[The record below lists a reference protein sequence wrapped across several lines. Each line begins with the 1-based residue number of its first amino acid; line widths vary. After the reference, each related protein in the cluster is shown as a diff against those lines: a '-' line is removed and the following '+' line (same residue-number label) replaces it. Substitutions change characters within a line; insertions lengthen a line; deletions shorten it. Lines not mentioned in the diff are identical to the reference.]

1 MSCHQ
6 NGGTKVLMMRHN
18 LTLRQPD
25 NLSAAQSFMATEKT
39 KQEFF
44 EKLTNVMQDLKITGS
59 DIYKVDE
66 TGLSMVNKGGKIVTP
81 KGTKTVAM
89 RKSGERSENITL
101 VVASN
106 ATSTVI
112 LSRMVIYKGIR
123 MNRSYTNE
131 DLEEAVSAVRVGGLS
146 IREAERTYQVPF
158 NTIRRRVNGS
168 VDMNCKRAE
177 PQPLLGTECE
187 KNIYEAV
194 LQLQKNGI
202 RFE

>member
-1 MSCHQ
+1 
-6 NGGTKVLMMRHN
+6 
-18 LTLRQPD
+18 
-25 NLSAAQSFMATEKT
+25 
-39 KQEFF
+39 
-44 EKLTNVMQDLKITGS
+44 
-59 DIYKVDE
+59 
-66 TGLSMVNKGGKIVTP
+66 
-81 KGTKTVAM
+81 
-89 RKSGERSENITL
+89 
-101 VVASN
+101 
-106 ATSTVI
+106 
-112 LSRMVIYKGIR
+112 

-194 LQLQKNGI
+194 LQLVNGSVDMNCKRAEPQPLLGTECEKNIYEAVLQLQKNGI